1 MFCFLA
7 KNSDFSK
14 FYPKKSEG
22 DSFSPHFSM
31 SEARVAFTPARMHLL
46 HEFKITQGLLD
57 VECITRL
64 LFKHFIIMNHD
75 CQ

>member
-14 FYPKKSEG
+14 FYPKKSGG

-31 SEARVAFTPARMHLL
+31 SEARVAFTPAQGGVKHHKTNQPK
-46 HEFKITQGLLD
+46 HE
-57 VECITRL
+57 ITRNPDSGSYT
-64 LFKHFIIMNHD
+64 HESIDSHGS
-75 CQ
+75 

>member
-1 MFCFLA
+1 
-7 KNSDFSK
+7 
-14 FYPKKSEG
+14 
-22 DSFSPHFSM
+22 M
-31 SEARVAFTPARMHLL
+31 SEARVAFTPARMHLV